1 MKQTSGKQG
10 MYHYTQC
17 GLDNVWLENGYTL
30 KKTAYGKAVA
40 VEDADDL
47 HQTLALELIG
57 KQGRLSGKE
66 LKFLR
71 VTLGLSQGGLGKLLG
86 ATEQSVSLWERT
98 GKVPQAADG
107 LTRLLAAEKLNGNC
121 KVSEVVE
128 RISTVERLLN
138 QRIVAR
144 ETRSKWVS
152 RTQAAEDAQAAETA

>member
-1 MKQTSGKQG
+1 MKQANGKQG
-10 MYHYTQC
+10 MYHYTEC

-40 VEDADDL
+40 IEDADGL
-47 HQTLALELIG
+47 HKVLALELIA
-57 KQGRLSGKE
+57 KPGRLSGKE

-71 VTLGLSQGGLGKLLG
+71 VAMGLSQGGLGKLLG

-107 LTRLLAAEKLNGNC
+107 LSRLLAAEKLNGNC

-144 ETRSKWVS
+144 ESRRKWISK
-152 RTQAAEDAQAAETA
+152 RQAADEAAGLTA